1 MSQSYAHGEEWPH
14 EVMSESSS
22 GVNTSSNSF
31 SKSYS
36 SHCSDFTDT
45 YNSAPVLSRNRGLLQ
60 RVSRDSGISS
70 PLPCD
75 PFKYLTWH
83 KLKEHDVQGTQIRCP
98 RVREGPSYEELVTRG
113 EVHLFQEERDITDKE
128 IWRKRLQENWEQ
140 CLNVNL
146 SYQGL
151 GDPYQQNNFHR
162 ILRRLIRVERLWL
175 VDNSLKDLSAIRL
188 PRCTELNLSRNHFT
202 SFKKLPKLP
211 AIQHLSLA
219 ENNIETLS
227 GLSNLKHSPL
237 ESLLLKSNPCEFL
250 EDYRI
255 QVFSILPNLKT
266 LDGIPKLPEDWSTT
280 EESHFLFSKC
290 TIL

>member
-1 MSQSYAHGEEWPH
+1 
-14 EVMSESSS
+14 MSESSS

-36 SHCSDFTDT
+36 SHCSEISDT
-45 YNSAPVLSRNRGLLQ
+45 NISLPILSSNRGGLHQ
-60 RVSRDSGISS
+60 PSCDSGISS

-75 PFKYLTWH
+75 AFKYLTWH

-98 RVREGPSYEELVTRG
+98 RVRQGPPVDELVMRR
-113 EVHLFQEERDITDKE
+113 EISVFQEEGHLTDKE
-128 IWRKRLQENWEQ
+128 IWRKHLQENWEN
-140 CLNVNL
+140 CVNVNL
-146 SYQGL
+146 SYQDL
-151 GDPYQQNNFHR
+151 GDPYQLNNFHR

-188 PRCTELNLSRNHFT
+188 PRCKALNLSRNHFM

-219 ENNIETLS
+219 ENNIETLN
-227 GLSNLKHSPL
+227 GLSDLTHSPL
-237 ESLLLKSNPCEFL
+237 ESLVLRSNPCEFL

-255 QVFSILPNLKT
+255 QVFTILPNLKT
-266 LDGIPKLPEDWSTT
+266 LDGIPKLPEDWSMA
-280 EESHFLFSKC
+280 EDSHFLSSMC